1 LRTDSNDK
9 GNEQA
14 SDRGTMIAAVEI
26 SHHLSSDYWQS
37 KFPSI
42 PHLQREE
49 DSNASNW
56 QTI

>member
-1 LRTDSNDK
+1 
-9 GNEQA
+9 
-14 SDRGTMIAAVEI
+14 MIAAIKI
-26 SHHLSSDYWQS
+26 SQHLPSDCLQP

-56 QTI
+56 WAV